1 MLTIMREYGSEVSD
15 TAMPP
20 RKSYVQKASVVRQFR
35 RWNPNFTEW
44 FVHINGK
51 WIPKL
56 GAEGEKKRRQDARLA
71 YSEQRSKKQK
81 TESSFDNATKVTMVA
96 AASAESLPQE
106 ASVQKQESKVYIE
119 DSNIKAASSKK
130 VKNVT
135 EI

>member
-1 MLTIMREYGSEVSD
+1 MCEYGSEVSD

-44 FVHINGK
+44 FVHISGK

-56 GAEGEKKRRQDARLA
+56 GMEGEKKRRQEARLA
-71 YSEQRSKKQK
+71 FSERRSKKQK
-81 TESSFDNATKVTMVA
+81 TESGLDDTTNDTMVPA
-96 AASAESLPQE
+96 AAFSGSLPQE
-106 ASVQKQESKVYIE
+106 ESVFKQ
-119 DSNIKAASSKK
+119 DSEVSVEGGNTKLAASCKK
-130 VKNVT
+130 VKKMT